1 MYGRKL
7 TVISLLMV
15 GIIAGKKTSACP
27 EPWTGRWGKKF
38 KKSFRDFHKFPN
50 HKGSDCI
57 SYETLYKESYCMT
70 HINAEFV
77 L

>member
-7 TVISLLMV
+7 TVISLLIV
-15 GIIAGKKTSACP
+15 GIIAGKKRSACP

-38 KKSFRDFHKFPN
+38 KKNYRDFFKFPN

-57 SYETLYKESYCMT
+57 SEYETL
-70 HINAEFV
+70 
-77 L
+77 